1 MGLSI
6 AFVIAI
12 LVEIALPVFL
22 VIFMVRKTRISWM
35 VIIIG
40 VLIYMIVQ
48 IILTPILGWLAGII
62 ENNQV
67 DPAGAWKPVLD
78 GAVLGIVVGIIAGGT
93 RWVAFK
99 FVKQLE
105 RKPSHAVGIGLGYG
119 ASETIILVG
128 LPIAI
133 SFINMLVYK
142 NASVGDTSL
151 PEGLVKQV
159 QTLWQLPWHTPLI
172 GAFERVTALIT
183 HVTLSVIVLQ
193 VFIKG
198 KLKFLFI
205 AMAWHMVIEAI
216 PVIMN
221 GYGVQTWATDL
232 VLLGLSILNVYLLKR
247 FGIFD
252 KASYE
257 LTNIIEKIEERG

>member
-35 VIIIG
+35 VIVIG

-67 DPAGAWKPVLD
+67 DTAGEWKPVLN
-78 GAVLGIVVGIIAGGT
+78 GAVLGIVVGIITEGT
-93 RWVAFK
+93 RFGAFK

-133 SFINMLVYK
+133 SFINMVVYK
-142 NASVGDTSL
+142 NASVGDASL
-151 PEGLVKQV
+151 PEGLVNQV
-159 QTLWQLPWHTPLI
+159 KTLWQLPWHTPLI

-183 HVTLSVIVLQ
+183 HVTLSVMILQ

-205 AMAWHMVIEAI
+205 AMAWHTAIESI

-221 GYGVQTWATDL
+221 GYGVQTWAIEL
-232 VLLGLSILNVYLLKR
+232 VLLGFSTLNVYLLKR

-252 KASYE
+252 KESYHLVHE
-257 LTNIIEKIEERG
+257 IGKIEAGG